1 MIKQIEDYTED
12 ELSAKIEAIKAE
24 REKTANALKRYEK
37 ELERRKQEVHLGLPC
52 DGKFYVDWRGAVQED
67 EEEAS
72 EVNFNA
78 FNSKESAEKHAEML
92 LAWRKALVAN
102 SKGKP
107 IDIEV
112 LLPLLKKGWVAM
124 DKNGD
129 WYWFKEKPYIEKY
142 YYSWN
147 TGSPVSFIGGF
158 NIKPAENWEESL
170 QECGL

>member
-1 MIKQIEDYTED
+1 MTKQINDYTVD
-12 ELSAKIEAIKAE
+12 ELSAKINAIKAE
-24 REKTANALKRYEK
+24 REKTANALKRYEE
-37 ELERRKQEVHLGLPC
+37 ELERREVGLPL
-52 DGKFYVDWRGAVQED
+52 GVPVED
-67 EEEAS
+67 NEPAHCHS
-72 EVNFNA
+72 TYMLNFN
-78 FNSKESAEKHAEML
+78 STESQVVFSERL
-92 LAWRKALVAN
+92 RGYVKALQEIA
-102 SKGKP
+102 KGKP